1 MKEAEGKKMVGEDY
15 LETLKDVNIL
25 LLETLLSK

>member
-15 LETLKDVNIL
+15 LEMLKDINLL
-25 LLETLLSK
+25 LLETLI